1 MREATQMMVIPVRS
15 LVGCTLA
22 LALIGCG
29 GPSSDKSAA
38 TDRDP
43 VKAEGEAQAGSAE
56 ARAYVAQFTKKDP
69 EACFKKDVALKQP
82 TLKGPAGDIGARVPP
97 TRVIVMIDGS
107 GSMAGRMGGR
117 TKLELAREAALGF
130 VDGLPASVQTSLLV
144 FGQQGSNSQ
153 NGKAKSCSTIDV
165 LAPMSA
171 DRGRLRTALGQVRA
185 VGWTPLSAGLDRAE
199 ALLAASAT
207 PGEQVIYVVS
217 DGEETCGGDPV
228 AVARRINGGR
238 TRAIVNVIGFNLPS
252 GEAAKLTAVAR
263 AGGGGFVNLSN
274 EAELERS
281 AQVRE
286 WMRRSDNHVATW
298 TATSDNHVATSSAIS
313 DTHVCISSLVSQE
326 HVAMS
331 SDLSD
336 RQVAGRPLSFA
347 EEARALLKARHDA
360 LRARDEAYRAEL
372 TNAEAGA
379 KRSIDS
385 AADANR

>member
-1 MREATQMMVIPVRS
+1 MTVVPFRNLAA
-15 LVGCTLA
+15 CALA

-29 GPSSDKSAA
+29 GPSGDQNAA
-38 TDRDP
+38 ADREQAN
-43 VKAEGEAQAGSAE
+43 AEGKAPGGSAE
-56 ARAYVAQFTKKDP
+56 AQAYVAQFTKKDP

-82 TLKGPAGDIGARVPP
+82 TLKGPAGAIGPGAPP

-107 GSMAGRMGGR
+107 GSMAGQMGGR

-130 VDGLPASVQTSLLV
+130 VDGLPPSVQTSLLV
-144 FGQQGSNSQ
+144 FGQQGNNSQ
-153 NGKAKSCSTIDV
+153 AGKGKSCSAIDV

-171 DRGRLRTALGQVRA
+171 DRERLRTALGQVRA
-185 VGWTPLSAGLDRAE
+185 VGWTPLAAGLDRAE

-207 PGEQVIYVVS
+207 SGEQVIYVVS

-228 AVARRINGGR
+228 AVARRINSGR

-252 GEAAKLTAVAR
+252 AEAAKLTAVAH
-263 AGGGGFVNLSN
+263 AGGGGFVNVSN
-274 EAELERS
+274 AAEMAES

-286 WMRRSDNHVATW
+286 WMRRSDNHVATSA
-298 TATSDNHVATSSAIS
+298 ATSDNHVATSMAIS
-313 DTHVCISSLVSQE
+313 ETHTCVSGLISDE

-331 SDLSD
+331 GDLSD
-336 RQVAGRPLSFA
+336 RLVAGRPLPFE

-360 LRARDEAYRAEL
+360 LRARDEAYRARL

-385 AADANR
+385 AANAVR

>member
-1 MREATQMMVIPVRS
+1 MTAVPVRG
-15 LVGCTLA
+15 LVTCTLA

-29 GPSSDKSAA
+29 GPSGDRNAA
-38 TDRDP
+38 ADRDR
-43 VKAEGEAQAGSAE
+43 VEADGKAPAGSAE

-69 EACFKKDVALKQP
+69 EACFKDVALKQP
-82 TLKGPAGDIGARVPP
+82 ELKGPDPDIGLRVPP

-107 GSMAGRMGGR
+107 GSMAGRLGGR

-130 VDGLPASVQTSLLV
+130 VDGLPASAQASLLV
-144 FGQQGSNSQ
+144 FGQQGDNSQ
-153 NGKAKSCSTIDV
+153 AGKAKSCSAIDV

-171 DRGRLRTALGQVRA
+171 DRGQLRTALGQVRA
-185 VGWTPLSAGLDRAE
+185 VGWTPLAAGLDRAE

-274 EAELERS
+274 QAELERIT

-286 WMRRSDNHVATW
+286 SIRRTDNA
-298 TATSDNHVATSSAIS
+298 VATSLATTDNNVATSIAITDA
-313 DTHVCISSLVSQE
+313 DTCISILATDE
-326 HVAMS
+326 DTAMS
-331 SDLSD
+331 IDLTD
-336 RQVAGRPLSFA
+336 RETAGRPVAFR
-347 EEARALLKARHDA
+347 EEAKALLKARHEA
-360 LRARDEAYRAEL
+360 LRARVEAYRARL
-372 TNAEAGA
+372 TDAEAGT
-379 KRSIDS
+379 KRRIDS
-385 AADANR
+385 AANAVR

>member
-1 MREATQMMVIPVRS
+1 
-15 LVGCTLA
+15 
-22 LALIGCG
+22 
-29 GPSSDKSAA
+29 
-38 TDRDP
+38 
-43 VKAEGEAQAGSAE
+43 
-56 ARAYVAQFTKKDP
+56 
-69 EACFKKDVALKQP
+69 VALKQP
-82 TLKGPAGDIGARVPP
+82 TLKGPAGDIGPRVPP

-153 NGKAKSCSTIDV
+153 AGKAKSCSAIDV

-185 VGWTPLSAGLDRAE
+185 VGWTPLAAGLDRAE

-228 AVARRINGGR
+228 AVARRINSGR

-286 WMRRSDNHVATW
+286 SIRRRT
-298 TATSDNHVATSSAIS
+298 T
-313 DTHVCISSLVSQE
+313 
-326 HVAMS
+326 MS
-331 SDLSD
+331 
-336 RQVAGRPLSFA
+336 RPGRPPPTITWRPAAPSPTPMYLHQQPRLPTRTRRYVQRPHGSPGGWP
-347 EEARALLKARHDA
+347 ALI
-360 LRARDEAYRAEL
+360 LRGGSQSLIEGAPRCA
-372 TNAEAGA
+372 AGEG
-379 KRSIDS
+379 RGL
-385 AADANR
+385 